1 MCIRDSKKIVLGGAT
16 EASGQALTEDSN
28 GAVTTAVQATPGST
42 SVIGFA
48 YYQTAKANLVGF
60 QLDGIDAS
68 VTNMANGT
76 YALNAIGHMYTK
88 GEPTGLTK
96 AFLDYMLS
104 PAVQQ
109 GLIPAQFYAPIT
121 P

>member
-1 MCIRDSKKIVLGGAT
+1 
-16 EASGQALTEDSN
+16 
-28 GAVTTAVQATPGST
+28 
-42 SVIGFA
+42 VIGFA

-60 QLDGIDAS
+60 QLDGVDAS